1 MNDLFQTLYQKRE
14 ELTLALVSAWVCGAA
29 AAKLFPLS
37 GEGTLLLPL
46 LIGCAVFLALFTV
59 SLATRGGLAA
69 GKGTLLLS
77 SLLLCLS
84 FCWDLYGKQDDHLAF
99 LAAAAV
105 LALVLM
111 YVLRGTER
119 FSLPDRGG
127 KLWFAAALACA
138 LVFAARVGLIGAFRY
153 LTYHTPTYDFG
164 IFAQIF
170 WSLRDHFSP
179 DASCERD
186 QILSHFAVHL
196 SPALYFLLPFYLLF
210 PYPATVQILQSAAL
224 AAAVVP
230 LWLICRRMKLTARAS
245 FAFCFLYLI
254 HPALIG
260 GCMYDFHENCLLPL
274 FLFSAILF
282 AEKGGKS
289 GAVWAMVFSLFTC
302 MIKEDAAVYV
312 AFLALFLLLSGRR
325 RALGGAMLA
334 LSLLY
339 FLFACWYID
348 TYGLGIMS
356 YRYQN
361 VSSDGSLIG
370 VIVTALT
377 DPMRVIR
384 ACFTAEKL
392 ECAAFMLLP
401 LGLLPFASKKVSRFI
416 LLGGLILVNLMPD
429 YVYQHS
435 IDFQYVFGSL
445 ALLVYASVLNYTEL
459 ASARR
464 YLAALAVC
472 AALLTASMR
481 FSRHSSYLSYPK
493 YFAAETE
500 IIGRGIALVP
510 EGESVS
516 VSTFLAANLSNR
528 RELYLIEGMRET
540 DWVVVDLRY
549 GEWQKY
555 PGEYAKLGYETVFR
569 EDGYVCVMKKG
580 K

>member
-1 MNDLFQTLYQKRE
+1 MNDLFAILAKKRE
-14 ELTLALVSAWVCGAA
+14 ELFLSLVCAWVSGAA
-29 AAKLFPLS
+29 LAKLV
-37 GEGTLLLPL
+37 PL
-46 LIGCAVFLALFTV
+46 LGGAALFPALLGGAAVFFSLICLSLFT
-59 SLATRGGLAA
+59 SRGLAA
-69 GKGTLLLS
+69 GKGTLLAA

-84 FCWDLYGKQDDHLAF
+84 FCWDLYGKEGDDLAF
-99 LAAAAV
+99 LSATAILAV
-105 LALVLM
+105 VLV
-111 YVLRGTER
+111 YVLRGSER
-119 FSLPDRGG
+119 FSPPDRGG
-127 KLWFAAALACA
+127 KLWFAAAIACA
-138 LVFAARVGLIGAFRY
+138 VVFAVRVGLIGVFRY

-164 IFAQIF
+164 IFAQVF

-196 SPALYFLLPFYLLF
+196 SPAFYLLLPFYLIF
-210 PYPATVQILQSAAL
+210 PYPATVQMLQSVVL
-224 AAAVVP
+224 AAAVIP

-361 VSSDGSLIG
+361 VSSDGSLFG

-416 LLGGLILVNLMPD
+416 LLGGLILVNLIPD

-445 ALLVYASVLNYTEL
+445 TLLVYASVLNYTEL
-459 ASARR
+459 PSVRR
-464 YLAALAVC
+464 YLASLAVC

-481 FSRHSSYLSYPK
+481 FSRHSSYLSYPRYYAK
-493 YFAAETE
+493 ETE
-500 IIGRGIALVP
+500 VIGRGISMVP

-528 RELYLIEGMRET
+528 KELYLIEGMHET
-540 DWVVVDLRY
+540 EWVVVDLRY

-555 PGEYAKLGYETVFR
+555 PGEYAKLGYETVYR